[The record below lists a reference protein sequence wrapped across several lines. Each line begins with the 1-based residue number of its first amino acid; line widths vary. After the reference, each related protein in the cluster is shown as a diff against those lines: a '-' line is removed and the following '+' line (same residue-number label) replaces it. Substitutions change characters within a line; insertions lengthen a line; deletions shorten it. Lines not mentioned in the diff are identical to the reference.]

1 MTARLIFDRILVYGV
16 ALILALWV
24 LAPLYLITIAAF
36 SPQATAYD
44 FPKQL
49 LPTTLSA
56 ETMQFF
62 LNSRGVVP
70 SIINS
75 LVVALLTILIALT
88 LGTPAGYALARFRFR
103 GRDAFSVLVLTTR
116 MFPVAILSIPL
127 AVAFLRIGLYSW
139 NEVFAATILTLRE
152 RTFPAQVLTALD
164 QSLITFK
171 FAGGFVMAAP
181 AIVFIFFMRRYLL
194 NLWGGR

>member
-75 LVVALLTILIALT
+75 LVVALLTILIAL
-88 LGTPAGYALARFRFR
+88 
-103 GRDAFSVLVLTTR
+103 
-116 MFPVAILSIPL
+116 I
-127 AVAFLRIGLYSW
+127 
-139 NEVFAATILTLRE
+139 
-152 RTFPAQVLTALD
+152 
-164 QSLITFK
+164 
-171 FAGGFVMAAP
+171 AAP
-181 AIVFIFFMRRYLL
+181 ARCARL
-194 NLWGGR
+194 N

>member
-127 AVAFLRIGLYSW
+127 AVAS
-139 NEVFAATILTLRE
+139 
-152 RTFPAQVLTALD
+152 RTSSRRPRRR
-164 QSLITFK
+164 S
-171 FAGGFVMAAP
+171 AAP
-181 AIVFIFFMRRYLL
+181 AGRRSCESLF
-194 NLWGGR
+194 RSRSPASPRRRSSRS